1 MAKEYTVVD
10 DSGVLGKFSSMAK
23 AKKFIVEKR
32 SEGLRPRIRI
42 SEAAPKPKTATKPK
56 ERPKTGAKPKEKPKT
71 ATKPKEKPRTVPGF
85 DVEALY
91 KRFRESYMAL
101 YDTEDLQGSWR
112 YAELVR
118 KGDEL
123 IKAHP
128 EEVAALNASRRDVL
142 SSDREVAAFACA
154 WDRVPVSDL
163 KKWAAEAERAQ
174 GEPVTSGK
182 KFSVW
187 RDRTVTWPLFD
198 TRDIWVIRIL
208 YLTPGQ
214 RAACEKRWKTIIDG
228 IKGDDFDEDP
238 AMASWVI
245 ERGAVEGG
253 LFESIGKWDDNPPT
267 FISRGLLDGR
277 IIEVQWRNGE
287 MFRSLVRG
295 DLRWKDGKP
304 DQNVR
309 VNEWLR
315 HVGKPPVANDMT
327 LGELYEKGYNRPLA
341 SIVGPCAGREDDIVR
356 GVSYA
361 TGVSQ
366 KFVRAAFQL
375 DEPERPPKP
384 KTGSKPRGSK
394 PRAPAT
400 PMPRGSMSGRELKAL
415 ADAAWAMDTDIPC
428 KSYGSSID
436 APHVAMLTVAYGDR
450 DGGLFGLDWEDGDVV
465 SPEDIRKA
473 VRATSVYTGRM
484 EAGRLVIEGSDGT
497 SISVPVEKNHRPKPP
512 EFDLRVGFE
521 VDGKAF
527 GREIDRAL
535 LVTRGTK
542 SSNDGLVFYEDQGDL
557 MLAADDSGYSTRAD
571 VGDLREGDYW
581 SAGAHSTYPAD
592 YLRSLAKVYSMSDG
606 TCLLYYEKDYPLK
619 ASCTVGGLT
628 FTILIAP
635 RIEGA

>member
-1 MAKEYTVVD
+1 MANEYTVYD
-10 DSGVLGKFSSMAK
+10 MRDGSVLGKFSSKAK
-23 AKKFIVEKR
+23 AAKFVGEKR
-32 SEGLRPRIRI
+32 REGCSPAY
-42 SEAAPKPKTATKPK
+42 STSKAPTKPK
-56 ERPKTGAKPKEKPKT
+56 AAP
-71 ATKPKEKPRTVPGF
+71 KPKEKPRTVPGF

-101 YDTEDLQGSWR
+101 YDTEDLHDSRR
-112 YAELVR
+112 YAKLVER
-118 KGDEL
+118 GDEL
-123 IKAHP
+123 IKAYP
-128 EEVAALNASRRDVL
+128 DEVAALNARRRDVL
-142 SSDREVAAFACA
+142 SSDREAAAFACA

-163 KKWAAEAERAQ
+163 KKWAAEAEKPREKPA
-174 GEPVTSGK
+174 EAKPWLEGK
-182 KFSVW
+182 GFLIIRDKSKDRPWFDKLPDVW
-187 RDRTVTWPLFD
+187 RVQVPVLTAAERKAAETKWARMLDGIDGASFEDDYLASTW
-198 TRDIWVIRIL
+198 IIE
-208 YLTPGQ
+208 
-214 RAACEKRWKTIIDG
+214 RAAKEGRLFSAVSRWDG
-228 IKGDDFDEDP
+228 FKGGDIFSS
-238 AMASWVI
+238 AS
-245 ERGAVEGG
+245 
-253 LFESIGKWDDNPPT
+253 T
-267 FISRGLLDGR
+267 LDGR
-277 IIEVQWRNGE
+277 LVELEWQARL
-287 MFRSLVRG
+287 MKSLKVSG

-304 DQNVR
+304 GQDVR
-309 VNEWLR
+309 VNEWLK
-315 HVGKPPVANDMT
+315 HVGKPPVSNDMT

-394 PRAPAT
+394 PRALAA

-473 VRATSVYTGRM
+473 VRTTSVYTGRI

-497 SISVPVEKNHRPKPP
+497 SISVPVEKNYRPKPP
-512 EFDLRVGFE
+512 DVDWRTGFE

-557 MLAADDSGYSTRAD
+557 MLAANDFGYSTRAD

-581 SAGAHSTYPAD
+581 SAGVHSTYPAD

-619 ASCTVGGLT
+619 ASCTAGGLT